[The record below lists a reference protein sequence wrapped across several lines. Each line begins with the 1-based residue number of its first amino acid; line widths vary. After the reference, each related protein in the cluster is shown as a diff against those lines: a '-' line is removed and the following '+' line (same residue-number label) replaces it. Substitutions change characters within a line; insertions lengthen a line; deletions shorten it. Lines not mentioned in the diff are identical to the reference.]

1 MPEYISWWVKSP
13 EFVVIDEAEFNKKN
27 VDKKVTIV
35 IDSPAHMSHS
45 LQHAAATFSLLNSGS
60 RLFSFPVEAIARVVN
75 VHPESRDWEGSSW
88 AKFWWSF
95 IDAKPVTG
103 TQVLHNVSN
112 VVVMESVGPPFQ
124 HGNFFF
130 SKEDAF
136 AYRNR
141 IYKAIGIPLKRPTRQ
156 PIYYEVCFIKRTKTR
171 QIFNIEEIKAVLLKA
186 GMPLQVKT
194 ITDPGLEYIKNPLGL
209 VGVVEPC
216 DVLVAG
222 HGAELAFQLFM
233 REKTTT
239 FELMP
244 PKTLLLWTID
254 LTYML
259 GINWVPVYPP
269 FETPADNYITW
280 YGCSLFRANSSSC
293 TFKSYHQ
300 FGGWNLPAEQFAAQ
314 IIQQLQRQIPH

>member
-1 MPEYISWWVKSP
+1 MH
-13 EFVVIDEAEFNKKN
+13 N
-27 VDKKVTIV
+27 
-35 IDSPAHMSHS
+35 
-45 LQHAAATFSLLNSGS
+45 FSTYS
-60 RLFSFPVEAIARVVN
+60 
-75 VHPESRDWEGSSW
+75 
-88 AKFWWSF
+88 
-95 IDAKPVTG
+95 
-103 TQVLHNVSN
+103 
-112 VVVMESVGPPFQ
+112 
-124 HGNFFF
+124 
-130 SKEDAF
+130 
-136 AYRNR
+136 
-141 IYKAIGIPLKRPTRQ
+141 
-156 PIYYEVCFIKRTKTR
+156 
-171 QIFNIEEIKAVLLKA
+171 
-186 GMPLQVKT
+186 
-194 ITDPGLEYIKNPLGL
+194 NPLEL
-209 VGVVEPC
+209 VKIIEPC

-269 FETPADNYITW
+269 FETPTDNFITW

-314 IIQQLQRQIPH
+314 IIQQVQKQIPH